1 MSPSQTHNAPH
12 TPDAGALEARLA
24 GLAEPAARA
33 KALNELAWALRYT
46 DTGRALGLSEE
57 AHALAL
63 AAGDERG
70 LAASLRN
77 RGFCLFRLS
86 DYPAAL
92 NYALE
97 ALSMFEVLED
107 PRGVESTLSTLG
119 AVHLMTGE
127 LTEALECFLKA
138 RKLCESLGDRT
149 RELVALNNLGAVYFY
164 LSDYSSALAC
174 HLRTLNASSGG
185 DPLGRARS
193 LNNVG
198 FTLLKLGDFAEARAY
213 LLESLELPEAL
224 QDKHAR
230 AVTLNNLGLT
240 EHALGDFERAKS
252 YHRES
257 LALRERIGDRQGV
270 GESLGNLG
278 VLYAELEHTGLE
290 SPETSHPRAEEYFS
304 KSLDIKRAVGD
315 KRSFADTCVALGE
328 WLLGRGRFKEARS
341 TLLEALSVAESA
353 GAKGDLYR
361 AHRALAELCKRTGR
375 FEEALGHFELSCDLK
390 EEVFNET
397 SAAKVAGLRLTF
409 EAERKEREDEHRLK
423 NIELSRANAELEAL
437 TASLRE
443 ADRQKSELLVQLEK
457 QAREDPLT
465 GLHNRRHFGERFEDE
480 WGRSSRF
487 RTPLSVA
494 LLDVDH
500 FKRVNDTFSH
510 AVGDEVLK
518 VLARL
523 LKENTR
529 AVDTVARFGGEEFV
543 LLLPE
548 TGLAGAL
555 AAGESVRRA
564 VQAYPWDEI
573 HPGLSVTLS
582 VGVASSPADEARG
595 QTDGAGHH
603 EKLLSLAD
611 KKLYEAKQAG
621 RNRVCG

>member
-1 MSPSQTHNAPH
+1 MSLGQAHNAPPA
-12 TPDAGALEARLA
+12 PDAGALEARLA
-24 GLAEPAARA
+24 GLTDPSARA
-33 KALNELAWALRYT
+33 EALNELAWELRYT

-86 DYPAAL
+86 DYGAAL
-92 NYALE
+92 GYARE
-97 ALSMFEVLED
+97 ALSMFEALGD
-107 PRGVESTLSTLG
+107 ARGVESTLGALG

-127 LTEALECFLKA
+127 LTAALECFLRA
-138 RKLCESLGDRT
+138 RKLCETLGDRT
-149 RELVALNNLGAVYFY
+149 RERVALNNLGAVYFY

-174 HLRTLNASSGG
+174 HLRTLSALPDG
-185 DPLGRARS
+185 DPLGRARA

-198 FTLLKLGDFAEARAY
+198 FTLFKLGDFAEARAY

-230 AVTLNNLGLT
+230 AVTLNNLGLA
-240 EHALGDFERAKS
+240 EHALGDVGRAQS
-252 YHRES
+252 YHQES
-257 LALRERIGDRQGV
+257 LALREVIGDRQGV

-278 VLYAELEHTGLE
+278 VLYAGLEHTGLE
-290 SPETSHPRAEEYFS
+290 PPEPSRPRAEEYFL
-304 KSLDIKRAVGD
+304 KSLDLKQAVGD
-315 KRSFADTCVALGE
+315 KRGFAETCVALGE
-328 WLLGRGRFKEARS
+328 WLVGQGRFGEARS
-341 TLLEALSVAESA
+341 RLLEALSVAESA

-375 FEEALGHFELSCDLK
+375 FEDALGHFELSCDLK

-397 SAAKVAGLRLTF
+397 SAARIAGLRLTF

-443 ADRQKSELLVQLEK
+443 ADRQKSELLVRLEK

-465 GLHNRRHFGERFEDE
+465 GLHNRRHFGERFESE
-480 WGRSSRF
+480 WGRARRF

-500 FKRVNDTFSH
+500 FKAVNDTFSH

-518 VLARL
+518 ALAGL
-523 LKENTR
+523 LRENTR

-548 TGLAGAL
+548 TGLAGAR
-555 AAGESVRRA
+555 AACESVRLA
-564 VQAYPWDEI
+564 VQAHPWNEI

-582 VGVASSPADEARG
+582 VGVASSPADETRD
-595 QTDGAGHH
+595 QTDGVGHH

>member
-1 MSPSQTHNAPH
+1 MSLGQAHNASPA
-12 TPDAGALEARLA
+12 PDAEALEARLA
-24 GLAEPAARA
+24 GLTNPSARA
-33 KALNELAWALRYT
+33 EALNELAWELRYT
-46 DTGRALGLSEE
+46 DTGCALGLSEE

-86 DYPAAL
+86 DYGAAL
-92 NYALE
+92 GHARE
-97 ALSMFEVLED
+97 ALSLFEALED
-107 PRGVESTLSTLG
+107 ARGVESTLGTLG

-127 LTEALECFLKA
+127 LTEALECFLRA
-138 RKLCESLGDRT
+138 RKLCEDLGDRT

-174 HLRTLNASSGG
+174 HLRTLSALSGG

-198 FTLLKLGDFAEARAY
+198 FTLLKLGDLAEARAY

-240 EHALGDFERAKS
+240 EHALGNFERARS
-252 YHRES
+252 YHQES

-278 VLYAELEHTGLE
+278 VLYAELEHAELAP
-290 SPETSHPRAEEYFS
+290 PEPPHPRAEEYFL

-328 WLLGRGRFKEARS
+328 WLLGRGRFGEASAR
-341 TLLEALSVAESA
+341 LLEALSVAESV

-375 FEEALGHFELSCDLK
+375 FGEALGHLELSCNFK

-437 TASLRE
+437 TASLKR
-443 ADRQKSELLVQLEK
+443 ADRQKSELLVRLEK

-465 GLHNRRHFGERFEDE
+465 GLHNRRHFGERFTDE

-500 FKRVNDTFSH
+500 FKSVNDTFSH

-518 VLARL
+518 TLAWL

-555 AAGESVRRA
+555 AAGESVRLA
-564 VQAYPWDEI
+564 VQAHPWDEI
-573 HPGLSVTLS
+573 HPGLCVTVS
-582 VGVASSPADEARG
+582 VGVASSPADGARAQSG
-595 QTDGAGHH
+595 NR